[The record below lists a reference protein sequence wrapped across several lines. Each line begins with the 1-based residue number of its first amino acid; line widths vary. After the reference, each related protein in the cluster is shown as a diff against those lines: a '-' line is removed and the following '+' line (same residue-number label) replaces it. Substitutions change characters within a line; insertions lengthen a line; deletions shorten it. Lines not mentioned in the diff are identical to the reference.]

1 MKYFLKYSFLFI
13 CILCFLTVGNTQQT
27 NKKKANITASKKV
40 ATNKKKKSA
49 KANKSKKTDKK
60 TSKKTSKKKTVSNS
74 SSINKMNN
82 SVLRRKNTANLNI
95 ETADLSKL
103 LTTNNIATPKL
114 DTVPEKEVSIISAFK
129 PQLKNIAKLN
139 FTKATNQTD
148 TTFTSLNYQVPTQ
161 NLSFQYRPISLIP
174 RSYKE
179 KETSFP
185 VNTTNLKVGFG
196 NYNNQFFEATY
207 NAVDNNKNSHAFEAN
222 FETSKGTQYL
232 QQYNH
237 KNFTY
242 IGNIKINENN
252 AVQTNV
258 YYQNTQRYRFG
269 LVPDNSSLSLAAY
282 AQPFSL
288 FGTSIKWV
296 NENSNRLLINKL
308 FNPTIKFEN
317 LKGLA
322 STNNTWLE
330 MFNPI
335 SFTLKGTGK
344 LNLDFSYNY
353 NKYSHSNYANQ
364 TNSIFIIQ
372 PSIELN
378 KWNANI
384 KVGVNPSFTT
394 KEFSLFPLIQF
405 SKKLNDTNYLLVANW
420 QTILTNNNY
429 ASLSMINPW
438 LAAPTI
444 LKITTQ
450 EKKALDLYINA
461 SKSLQ
466 YSFGLSLNDYHNIPF
481 FNRINNVAKSQFL
494 GLQYQPIFENRAVT
508 LEFVS
513 SMRYQI
519 SNQFI
524 LKANAKYIQFNSIKE
539 NTNAWGILPLNLN
552 GALSW
557 FPRKKWS
564 IDGVMQYWSGASFQ
578 NDANNAYDLKNTL
591 VLNASF
597 NYQLTTHLKA
607 WAKGENLLDKKY
619 QRWAEYPSLGVQLI
633 AGIVYSFHK

>member
-13 CILCFLTVGNTQQT
+13 CIFCFLTAGNTQQ
-27 NKKKANITASKKV
+27 NKKTKAKMAASKKV
-40 ATNKKKKSA
+40 G
-49 KANKSKKTDKK
+49 
-60 TSKKTSKKKTVSNS
+60 TSKKKKPVKSSKGKKKAKKSNS
-74 SSINKMNN
+74 KKKNRVVRK
-82 SVLRRKNTANLNI
+82 KNTATFNV

-103 LTTNNIATPKL
+103 LQSNNIATPTL
-114 DTVPEKEVSIISAFK
+114 DTIPEKEVSIISAFK

-139 FTKATNQTD
+139 FTKAINKTD
-148 TTFTSLNYQVPTQ
+148 TSTTVLNYQVPTQ

-196 NYNNQFFEATY
+196 NYNNQFFEASY
-207 NAVDNNKNSHAFEAN
+207 NAMDENNHSHAFDAS
-222 FETSKGTQYL
+222 FETSNGMQYL

-242 IGNIKINENN
+242 IGNINLKENHSI
-252 AVQTNV
+252 QTEAF
-258 YYQNTQRYRFG
+258 YQNTQRYRFG

-282 AQPFSL
+282 SQAFTN
-288 FGTSIKWV
+288 FGTTLKWV
-296 NENSNRLLINKL
+296 NEGSQNSLMNK
-308 FNPTIKFEN
+308 
-317 LKGLA
+317 
-322 STNNTWLE
+322 

-335 SFTLKGTGK
+335 LKFENFKGLANTNNLWVEMYNPMSFKLKGTGRI
-344 LNLDFSYNY
+344 NLDFNYNY
-353 NKYSHSNYANQ
+353 NKYTHTNFVNQ
-364 TNSIFIIQ
+364 TNSFFTIQ
-372 PSIELN
+372 PTIEIN
-378 KWNANI
+378 KWNSSI
-384 KVGVNPSFTT
+384 IVGVKPSFTSD
-394 KEFSLFPLIQF
+394 EFALFPVVQI

-429 ASLSMINPW
+429 GSLSMMNPW
-438 LAAPTI
+438 IAAPNS

-450 EKKALDLYINA
+450 VKKALDVYVNA
-461 SKSLQ
+461 SKRFQ

-481 FNRINNVAKSQFL
+481 FNRINNIAPSSFF
-494 GLQYQPIFENRAVT
+494 GLQYQSIFEYRAIT
-508 LEFVS
+508 LEFLT
-513 SMRYQI
+513 SMRYQL
-519 SNQFI
+519 NDQFI

-552 GALSW
+552 GDLSW
-557 FPRKKWS
+557 YPSKKWS
-564 IDGVMQYWSGASFQ
+564 IDGSVQYWSGASFQ
-578 NDANNAYDLKNTL
+578 NEAGNAYDLNNTL
-591 VLNASF
+591 ILNASF

-607 WAKGENLLDKKY
+607 WAKAENLLDKKY

>member
-1 MKYFLKYSFLFI
+1 MKYFLKYIFLFI
-13 CILCFLTVGNTQQT
+13 CIVCFLTVGNTQQT
-27 NKKKANITASKKV
+27 NKKKANITAGKKV

-49 KANKSKKTDKK
+49 KPSKKKN
-60 TSKKTSKKKTVSNS
+60 KKKTVSNS
-74 SSINKMNN
+74 KSTANYKMNN
-82 SVLRRKNTANLNI
+82 KVLRRKNTANLNI

-103 LTTNNIATPKL
+103 LTTNNITTPKL

-185 VNTTNLKVGFG
+185 VNTANLKVGFG
-196 NYNNQFFEATY
+196 NYNNQFFEASY
-207 NAVDNNKNSHAFEAN
+207 NAVDENKHSHAFEAS
-222 FETSKGTQYL
+222 FETSNGIQYL
-232 QQYNH
+232 QQFTH
-237 KNFTY
+237 KNFAY
-242 IGNIKINENN
+242 IGNIKMNQNN
-252 AVQTNV
+252 AIQTEAF
-258 YYQNTQRYRFG
+258 YQNTQRYRFG

-282 AQPFSL
+282 AQPFTL

-296 NENSNRLLINKL
+296 NENSSNKVL
-308 FNPTIKFEN
+308 NKIFNPTIKFEN
-317 LKGLA
+317 FKGLA
-322 STNNTWLE
+322 STNNIWID

-335 SFTLKGTGK
+335 SFTLKSTGK
-344 LNLDFSYNY
+344 FNLDFSYNY
-353 NKYSHSNYANQ
+353 NKYSHTNYANQ

-394 KEFSLFPLIQF
+394 KDFSLFPLVQF

-438 LAAPTI
+438 IAAPTI

-450 EKKALDLYINA
+450 EKKALDLFINA

-481 FNRINNVAKSQFL
+481 FNRINNVATSQFL

-552 GALSW
+552 GDLSW
-557 FPRKKWS
+557 YPSKKWS
-564 IDGVMQYWSGASFQ
+564 IEGAMQYWSGASFQ

-597 NYQLTTHLKA
+597 NYQLTNHLKA